1 MSIDQSI
8 AEELTRSGG
17 PTAKWDAIGDVRRV
31 VIASVEKRQVTDF
44 DTGEPLTWPNG
55 DPKWQFVFGGTDP
68 DSGEETRIFA
78 KGYMLS
84 AVKEALRTANSA
96 PEVGGTLAVKWT
108 GNAEPVGRKA
118 AAKQWAATYN
128 PPAVIAM
135 TAADLF

>member
-1 MSIDQSI
+1 MSIDQTI
-8 AEELTRSGG
+8 ADELTRSGG
-17 PTAKWDAIGDVRRV
+17 PSAKWDKVGDVRRV
-31 VIASVEKRQVTDF
+31 VIAGVEKRQQTDF

-55 DPKWQFVFGGTDP
+55 DPKWQFVFSGTDP
-68 DSGEETRIFA
+68 DTGEETRIFA

-84 AVKEALRTANSA
+84 AVKEALRAAGSA

-118 AAKQWAATYN
+118 PAKQWAATYQA
-128 PPAVIAM
+128 PAVIAM